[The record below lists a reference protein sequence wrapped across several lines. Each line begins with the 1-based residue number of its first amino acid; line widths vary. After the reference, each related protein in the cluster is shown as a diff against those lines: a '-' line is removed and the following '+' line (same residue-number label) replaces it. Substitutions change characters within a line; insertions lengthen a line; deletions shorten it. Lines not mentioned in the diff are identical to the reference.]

1 MQNSSSDRL
10 DCPVLKF
17 SAPRGLPPDP
27 FDLVRQIFAF
37 GMAGWFGLQDPIEC
51 SKLVQFGVTPPTGVS
66 RINIP
71 DIVCRRNSSTIC
83 VRLLDWTSVAT

>member
-17 SAPRGLPPDP
+17 SALCGLPPDP
-27 FDLVRQIFAF
+27 FDLARQIFAF
-37 GMAGWFGLQDPIEC
+37 GVAGWFGLQDPVEC

-66 RINIP
+66 AIIIP
-71 DIVCRRNSSTIC
+71 DIVCRRNRNTKC
-83 VRLLDWTSVAT
+83 VWFVDWTSVAT